1 MARTLSLEKVL
12 ESLRQQLP
20 MLAERYSVDTLEV
33 FGSYVRSEQK
43 KDSDLD
49 ILVTFKEVPSLL
61 KFIAMENY
69 LSDVLEVK
77 VDLVMKDSLK
87 PKIGGQILREA
98 ISAGNAIVLKP
109 VTEQYLKSLQGSLK
123 ERGGLKTLMEERH
136 IDNEKEK

>member
-1 MARTLSLEKVL
+1 
-12 ESLRQQLP
+12 
-20 MLAERYSVDTLEV
+20 MLTERYSVETLEV

-61 KFIAMENY
+61 TFLAIENY
-69 LSDVLEVK
+69 LTDLLGVK

-98 ISAGNAIVLKP
+98 VP
-109 VTEQYLKSLQGSLK
+109 V
-123 ERGGLKTLMEERH
+123 
-136 IDNEKEK
+136 